1 MIFHSSLLRNSYRN
15 FHKDSQPHRIS
26 PMRLAVFLWFLMLL
40 EELPSQRKSIRARSR
55 VLFYTFT
62 RKAPARFRRKRLRY
76 MVSPSFRMRLFPAAG
91 RPWPR
96 RGPATQRPPSP
107 PGAGVGEGA
116 GVSAAADAMLS
127 GREETACSAAW
138 HPAKHSSS
146 TSSAATGPNRK
157 SLIVNTSFPKEKS
170 RVAPCFFRSI
180 YIYTTLVFPMLVS
193 ISTVAGS

>member
-1 MIFHSSLLRNSYRN
+1 
-15 FHKDSQPHRIS
+15 
-26 PMRLAVFLWFLMLL
+26 MLL
-40 EELPSQRKSIRARSR
+40 EELPSQRKCIQACSR

-76 MVSPSFRMRLFPAAG
+76 MVSPSFRMRLFPAGG

-116 GVSAAADAMLS
+116 GVSTA
-127 GREETACSAAW
+127 EETALSSWKGAACSAVR
-138 HPAKHSSS
+138 HPAKHSIS
-146 TSSAATGPNRK
+146 TSSAATGSNRK
-157 SLIVNTSFPKEKS
+157 SLMVNTSFPKEKS